1 MKKTSVT
8 LAGRTYVVESLKFK
22 AEREWRK
29 KYDAP
34 IGNLIGA
41 IGNLQGIGS
50 KQFEKAG
57 DLLKE
62 VGATLLSNAGSLL
75 QAMLDSPDII
85 FNAICDYSPTI
96 QADKAYIEENAYQ
109 DEIAA
114 AFVEVLKIAYP
125 FGKLLGIV
133 TSLGS
138 QEKQTTQS
146 SPSVNGDS
154 TTTN

>member
-1 MKKTSVT
+1 MKKSSVT
-8 LAGRTYVVESLKFK
+8 LAGRTYVIESLKFK

-34 IGNLIGA
+34 IGNLVGA
-41 IGNLQGIGS
+41 ISNLQGIGG
-50 KQFEKAG
+50 KQYEKAG

-75 QAMLDSPDII
+75 QAMLDSPDIL
-85 FNAICDYSPTI
+85 FEAICDYSPAIGT
-96 QADKAYIEENAYQ
+96 DRAYIEENAYQ
-109 DEIAA
+109 DEIAG
-114 AFVEVLKIAYP
+114 AFMEVLKIAYP

-138 QEKQTTQS
+138 QEKQTTPN
-146 SPSVNGDS
+146 SPLASGDS
-154 TTTN
+154 TTTS